1 MAYNQNI
8 PLATDPRNVSQG
20 QILEN
25 FAQIYTVFSVD
36 HATFDSPLGAGFHQ
50 QATFPVNVAPN
61 PGATF
66 MRLYAN
72 TGTSGNPELF
82 LWNGTT
88 GTNLQITTANK
99 VGGANTNG
107 YTMTPAGLLIKWGNI
122 TVAGTATGQPQV
134 FTWNATP
141 TDIPF
146 TTQFWALAQ
155 IGADPALP
163 NKDVN
168 ATAYVTSVVNPLQVS
183 YNVWRRN
190 LFNTPGTNQN
200 PFSVWFLAVGI
211 P

>member
-1 MAYNQNI
+1 MYNNAIPQANDPKNI
-8 PLATDPRNVSQG
+8 SQA

-25 FAQIYTVFSVD
+25 FAQIYTVFSQD

-50 QATFPVNVAPN
+50 QATFPVNAAPN

-88 GTNLQITTANK
+88 GTNLQITTAHK

-122 TVAGTATGQPQV
+122 TVAGTGAGQPQV
-134 FTWNATP
+134 FTWDATG

-168 ATAYVTSVVNPLQVS
+168 AIAYVTDVTNPAQVS

-190 LFNTPGTNQN
+190 QFNTPGTNQN

>member
-1 MAYNQNI
+1 MAYLNSI
-8 PLATDPRNVSQG
+8 PQATDPKNVSQP

-25 FAQIYTVFSVD
+25 FSQIYNVFGVD
-36 HATFDSPLGAGFHQ
+36 HAIFDSPLGAGFHQ
-50 QATFPVNVAPN
+50 QATFPPNAAIN

-72 TGTSGNPELF
+72 TGTSGNTELK
-82 LWNGTT
+82 LWNGTL
-88 GTNLQITTANK
+88 GTNVQITTASK

-107 YTMTPAGLLIKWGNI
+107 YTMTPAGVLIKWGNI
-122 TVAGTATGQPQV
+122 TQPGTGAGQPQT
-134 FTWNATP
+134 FTWSATP

-146 TTQFWALAQ
+146 TTQFWAIAQ
-155 IGADPALP
+155 IGADPALL

-168 ATAYVTSVVNPLQVS
+168 AIAYVTSVANPAVIT

-190 LFNTPGTNQN
+190 QFNTPGTNQN

>member
-1 MAYNQNI
+1 LAYLNSI
-8 PLATDPRNVSQG
+8 PQATDPKNVSQP

-25 FAQIYTVFSVD
+25 FSQIYNVFSVD

-50 QATFPVNVAPN
+50 QVTFPGNLAGAPAAN
-61 PGATF
+61 QMRMYATVGA
-66 MRLYAN
+66 
-72 TGTSGNPELF
+72 SGNIELWLRNGF
-82 LWNGTT
+82 L
-88 GTNLQITTANK
+88 GTNNQITTANA

-107 YTMTPAGLLIKWGNI
+107 YTMTPAGVLIKWGNI
-122 TVAGTATGQPQV
+122 TQAGTGAGQPQV
-134 FTWNATP
+134 FTWSATP
-141 TDIPF
+141 NDIAF
-146 TTQFWALAQ
+146 TTQFFAIAQ

-168 ATAYVTSVVNPLQVS
+168 AIAYVTSVANPAQIS

-190 LFNTPGTNQN
+190 QFNTPGTNQN